1 MTYTE
6 SIEPQDTVCLVL
18 LWGLGL
24 HCVLLKSLPREAVST
39 PFPRSQW
46 QIASFHRRTRVYLNF
61 STTHRWGVPS
71 PKQVTP
77 KKKLSSSSEDCPPSP
92 TGKVPVPLYT
102 LVCPQGL
109 YSYCELH
116 RTPGEVVEK
125 WSDRKVIVSWPSLAL
140 HDGGKQS
147 RKTQLG

>member
-18 LWGLGL
+18 LWEFGF

-46 QIASFHRRTRVYLNF
+46 QIASFHCRTRVYLNF
-61 STTHRWGVPS
+61 STEHIGEGSPPRNRLHLKKTIQQQWGLSPFPHRWSSCPPVYS
-71 PKQVTP
+71 S
-77 KKKLSSSSEDCPPSP
+77 LSSRPIQLLRV
-92 TGKVPVPLYT
+92 T
-102 LVCPQGL
+102 QN
-109 YSYCELH
+109 
-116 RTPGEVVEK
+116 REVVEQ